1 MKIIFCKNFILIYQA
16 KNATFLD
23 IFIAQTNDGQQ
34 ASASQL
40 NIRGV
45 YLHVLGD
52 ALGSVIVIISALIIM
67 YAYGRWTLYVD
78 PAMSIIMVVSV
89 LWADLKLANKWLL
102 LYRHETAC
110 LFEKN
115 HVRNKSMKFS
125 LSNNLIG
132 FLKREYQ
139 SYCWKL

>member
-1 MKIIFCKNFILIYQA
+1 MQEFYIDISSEKCYIF
-16 KNATFLD
+16 D

-102 LYRHETAC
+102 LYRHQTAC

>member
-1 MKIIFCKNFILIYQA
+1 MIYQA
-16 KNATFLD
+16 KNATFFV
-23 IFIAQTNDGQQ
+23 IFIAQTNSGQQ

-67 YAYGRWTLYVD
+67 YAQGRWTLYVD

-89 LWADLKLANKWLL
+89 L
-102 LYRHETAC
+102 
-110 LFEKN
+110 
-115 HVRNKSMKFS
+115 
-125 LSNNLIG
+125 
-132 FLKREYQ
+132 
-139 SYCWKL
+139 